1 MTEVC
6 TPAEPRPTG
15 ESYRMWG
22 GPYHN
27 RYSPVLNLSVGQV
40 YSVPGPKPSRFPVQP
55 APKGEA
61 QPLAVHRTAPVENYR
76 LIELPREPGSGYRGK
91 WLLHDSMSVNDMLE
105 AIITERE
112 NKGKRK

>member
-1 MTEVC
+1 M
-6 TPAEPRPTG
+6 AEIYMPDDPRPTG

-22 GPYHN
+22 GPYHG
-27 RYSPVLNLSVGQV
+27 RYSPVLDLTVGQV
-40 YSVPGPKPSRFPVQP
+40 YAVPSPKPSRFPVSP
-55 APKGEA
+55 SEIYGKRR
-61 QPLAVHRTAPVENYR
+61 VRTDVMEKVETYR

>member
-6 TPAEPRPTG
+6 LPDDPRPTG

-22 GPYHN
+22 GPYHG
-27 RYSPVLNLSVGQV
+27 RYSPVLDLSVGEV
-40 YSVPGPKPSRFPVQP
+40 YRVPGPKPSRFPVTPTTAP
-55 APKGEA
+55 AVERD
-61 QPLAVHRTAPVENYR
+61 RTATVENYR